1 MPVIVIRSL
10 RKINLNNNL
19 IKNLDDFD
27 GHQILEIIQL
37 RGNKLKN
44 LKGMRKLPNLKQLF
58 LAEN

>member
-27 GHQILEIIQL
+27 GHQILEII
-37 RGNKLKN
+37 
-44 LKGMRKLPNLKQLF
+44 
-58 LAEN
+58 